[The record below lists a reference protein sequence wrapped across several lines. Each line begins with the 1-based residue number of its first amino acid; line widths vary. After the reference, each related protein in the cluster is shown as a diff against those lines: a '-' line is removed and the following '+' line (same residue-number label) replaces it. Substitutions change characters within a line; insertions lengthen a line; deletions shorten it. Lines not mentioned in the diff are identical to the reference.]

1 MHTIKK
7 QHLNEEQYLTT
18 SALQGKYILMKLT
31 SQSKPLFA
39 SFNPWFSFTPVWKI
53 KIKHNSSI
61 VFFFINIL
69 KFTDERTFT
78 RCIYTVTVSVCST
91 IQMNKDNLTIH
102 NDKMSVCTCY
112 QDKAAIGRSLYLIL
126 NFSSTLRSIRSPCV

>member
-39 SFNPWFSFTPVWKI
+39 SFNPWFSFTPV
-53 KIKHNSSI
+53 
-61 VFFFINIL
+61 
-69 KFTDERTFT
+69 
-78 RCIYTVTVSVCST
+78 
-91 IQMNKDNLTIH
+91 
-102 NDKMSVCTCY
+102 
-112 QDKAAIGRSLYLIL
+112 
-126 NFSSTLRSIRSPCV
+126 